1 MEAAAVAQGAEARG
15 VEFAVLKAI
24 SDAADFSLPTIDGFV
39 AADGRFRSAKFACH
53 VALRPWLWGTTMA
66 LARNSSKASRALC
79 SAIASYLGRQA
90 SARNAVEDESLAAAL
105 NQNIVARSEG
115 KQ

>member
-1 MEAAAVAQGAEARG
+1 
-15 VEFAVLKAI
+15 
-24 SDAADFSLPTIDGFV
+24 
-39 AADGRFRSAKFACH
+39 
-53 VALRPWLWGTTMA
+53 MA